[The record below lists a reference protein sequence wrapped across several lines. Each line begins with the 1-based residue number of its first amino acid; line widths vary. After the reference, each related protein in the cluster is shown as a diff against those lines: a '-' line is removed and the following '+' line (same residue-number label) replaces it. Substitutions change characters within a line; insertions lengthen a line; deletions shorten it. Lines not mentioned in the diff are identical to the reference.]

1 METDVAAFVDP
12 RTKEN
17 GVRLLCCEE
26 SFEPESDVLM
36 MANPKEQYDAIR
48 MILGLPEGSSELG
61 GQFPLNMNLHMLN
74 AVSFSKGCYI
84 GQELTQRTFHTGMVR
99 RLALPFVINS
109 VPKGG
114 DTRIILDVE
123 NFSPFNAIDKGYSDV
138 VKGETIL
145 DAKGKK
151 LGKVI
156 AQSYNI
162 GIALCDIRLLNK
174 NGPTYEYSLGSNR
187 VYLWQPTWLSL
198 PDINPEEAEEPQE
211 EAADK

>member
-1 METDVAAFVDP
+1 M
-12 RTKEN
+12 
-17 GVRLLCCEE
+17 
-26 SFEPESDVLM
+26 
-36 MANPKEQYDAIR
+36 
-48 MILGLPEGSSELG
+48 PEG
-61 GQFPLNMNLHMLN
+61 
-74 AVSFSKGCYI
+74 
-84 GQELTQRTFHTGMVR
+84 
-99 RLALPFVINS
+99 
-109 VPKGG
+109 G
-114 DTRIILDVE
+114 DSRIILDVE
-123 NFSPFNAIDKGYSDV
+123 NFSPFNAIDKGFNGI

-162 GIALCDIRLLNK
+162 GIALVDVRLLNK

-198 PDINPEEAEEPQE
+198 PDINPEETEELHE